1 MPEHEPRIVI
11 TPRDLRGQGYLDDE
25 ALEFLAGV
33 LDDWFRIPG
42 TAIRFGL
49 DPLIGLIPGLG
60 DFITGLVSFLIVFAG
75 WQRRVPRVTLLRMV
89 ANIGI
94 DSLLGTVPVAGDIF
108 DTFWKSNRM
117 NLRLLQRA
125 SRNPRH
131 PQSWRDWLF
140 LGVLAAIALAIVLLP
155 VLALLWIVHLFRK

>member
-1 MPEHEPRIVI
+1 MPEREPEIVI
-11 TPRDLRGQGYLDDE
+11 TPAEVRGQNYLDDE
-25 ALEFLAGV
+25 ALDFLAGV
-33 LDDWFRIPG
+33 LDDWFRVPG

-60 DFITGLVSFLIVFAG
+60 DFVTGLLSFLIVFAG
-75 WQRRVPRVTLLRMV
+75 WQRRIPRVTLLRML

-94 DSLLGTVPVAGDIF
+94 DSLLGTVPVAGDFF
-108 DTFWKSNRM
+108 DTVWKSNRM

-125 SRNPRH
+125 ARNPRH

-140 LGVLAAIALAIVLLP
+140 LFMLVTLALGIVLVPL
-155 VLALLWIVHLFRK
+155 LALLWIVHLFRK